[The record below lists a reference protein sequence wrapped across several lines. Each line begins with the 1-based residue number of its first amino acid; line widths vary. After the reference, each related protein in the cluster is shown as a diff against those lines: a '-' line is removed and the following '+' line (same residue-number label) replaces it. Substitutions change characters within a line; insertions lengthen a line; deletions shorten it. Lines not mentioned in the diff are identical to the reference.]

1 MASDGKKR
9 YDAIVVGSG
18 ATGSIAVKELT
29 ERGLEVLLVESG
41 RDISEAD
48 FLPPQEEMRPRPM
61 GVNLWPRVKAG
72 LRGQH
77 VQSRRAFY
85 SPRTNAFLVNDREHP
100 YSTPAGQYFLWIRG
114 HMLGGRLNTYGRMLL
129 RMSEFDFSGDETRE
143 AWPISYSD
151 VEPWYE
157 RVEELIGIYGNQD
170 GLPFL
175 PDSRYVG
182 PGYLTAVERQFRTSV
197 QERWPDRRVISW
209 RYAAPN
215 PHRVPRGILAA
226 RETGRLTT
234 LTDSIV
240 TRVTTDDRTGKATG
254 VVYVNRL
261 TRLEGRA
268 EADVVVLCA
277 STIESIRL
285 LLNSAAPKHPSG
297 LGNSSGLLGKYFMDQ
312 TPSLTFG
319 DCPGHLGWEADTSAP
334 PDDFYPPAGG
344 IYVPRFDNL
353 DRRTDDSFKTGM
365 AFQGAM
371 GRIPVPDDH
380 PATFGLMGYGEMLAY
395 RDNTITLN
403 PSKRD
408 KWGVPIPHI
417 SITLQENEL
426 ALLRAQVRTSREM
439 LEQAGFRVNFAGSSL
454 GLDSPNVWPNA
465 DPFSRWMFRLNF
477 RKSVGIGAAIH
488 ECGGARMGS
497 DPATSVLNQFNQSW
511 DVPNLFVTDGSC
523 YVTNGMVGPTL
534 TIMALTA
541 RACEYI
547 AKEHAQGAGLAA

>member
-1 MASDGKKR
+1 MSDLKKR

-29 ERGLEVLLVESG
+29 ERGLEVLLVEG
-41 RDISEAD
+41 GPDISEAD
-48 FLPPQEEMRPRPM
+48 FLPPQEQLRPRPM

-85 SPRTNAFLVNDREHP
+85 SPRTNPFLVNDREHP
-100 YSTPAGQYFLWIRG
+100 YSTPPGQYFLWIRG

-129 RMSEFDFSGDETRE
+129 RMSEFDFGGDDTRE
-143 AWPISYSD
+143 PWPISYAD
-151 VEPWYE
+151 VEPWYD
-157 RVEELIGIYGNQD
+157 RIEEFIGIYGNED
-170 GLPFL
+170 DLPYL
-175 PDSRYVG
+175 PNSRYVG
-182 PGYLTAVERQFRTSV
+182 PGYLTAVEREFRTKV
-197 QERWPDRRVISW
+197 EQRWPERRVISW

-215 PHRVPRGILAA
+215 PHRVPRGIRAA

-234 LTDSIV
+234 LTDSLV
-240 TRVTTDDRTGKATG
+240 TRVTTDERTGRATG
-254 VVYVNRL
+254 VTYVNRL
-261 TRLEGRA
+261 TRQEGRA

-285 LLNSAAPKHPSG
+285 LLNSASSKHPSG
-297 LGNSSGLLGKYFMDQ
+297 LGNSSGLLGRYFMDQ

-319 DCPGHLGWEADTSAP
+319 DCPTHLGWEADTTAP

-353 DRRTDDSFKTGM
+353 ATRTDDSFTTGM

-395 RDNTITLN
+395 RENSVSLH
-403 PSKRD
+403 PSRRD

-417 SITLQENEL
+417 SLTLHENER
-426 ALLRAQVRTSREM
+426 ALLTAQVRASREM

-454 GLDSPNVWPNA
+454 GLDSPKVWPNA

-488 ECGGARMGS
+488 ECGGARMGT

-511 DVPNLFVTDGSC
+511 DVPNLFVTDASC
-523 YVTNGMVGPTL
+523 YVSNGMVGPTL